1 MTKEMQQLYDRISKL
16 EKSAMELSSS
26 ISVED
31 SLNKEFDI
39 RRKNMLLGK
48 AVGYAYV
55 LVLIEEM
62 DKKAAK

>member
-1 MTKEMQQLYDRISKL
+1 MQQLYDIISKI

-62 DKKAAK
+62 EKKAAK

>member
-1 MTKEMQQLYDRISKL
+1 MTKEMQQLYDIISKI

-62 DKKAAK
+62 EKKAAK

>member
-1 MTKEMQQLYDRISKL
+1 MTKEMQQLYDRISML

-26 ISVED
+26 ISKED

-55 LVLIEEM
+55 KVLIEEM
-62 DKKAAK
+62 DKK

>member
-1 MTKEMQQLYDRISKL
+1 MTKEIQQLYERISTL

-55 LVLIEEM
+55 QVLIEEM
-62 DKKAAK
+62 DKK